1 MLATFSDDCRK
12 TKPKAIII
20 DQSQPTETT
29 QSANQK
35 IKSKYA
41 TGAAKR
47 VKLKRG
53 KKNVTQVKIGLD
65 WFWLV
70 NQEPLQTPVTKKLFS
85 TVNRK
90 RL

>member
-1 MLATFSDDCRK
+1 MLLRVKVFHNFFLMGKYQEVIHRTTYHMLATFSDDCRK
-12 TKPKAIII
+12 TKTKAIII

-65 WFWLV
+65 
-70 NQEPLQTPVTKKLFS
+70 
-85 TVNRK
+85 
-90 RL
+90 